1 VTAVG
6 LVRRSFPVGAL
17 GCNCT
22 IVACPETREALVI
35 DPGDEAPRVLDEL
48 LRQGV
53 TAVKIVHTHA
63 HFDHVMGTGEV
74 AARTGAEILLHKD
87 DRWLY
92 DNAPKQSALFGLGR
106 PGDVAPPPPTHELGG
121 DEVVAF
127 GRREAR
133 ALHTPGHTP
142 GSLCLFMQHEG
153 ETPILFAGDTLFRR
167 SIGRTDL
174 WGGSMEDITRSIRER
189 LLTLPDDTLVVPGHG
204 AETTVAAEREENPYV
219 GKRARPAGGG
229 APR

>member
-1 VTAVG
+1 VA
-6 LVRRSFPVGAL
+6 LIRRSFRVGAL

-22 IVACPETREALVI
+22 IVACPDTREALVI

-48 LRQGV
+48 ASQGV

-63 HFDHVMGTGEV
+63 HFDHVMGTREV
-74 AARTGAEILLHKD
+74 AARTGAAILLHKD

-92 DNAPKQSALFGLGR
+92 DNAPMQGMLFGLGHQ
-106 PGDVAPPPPTHELGG
+106 GDLPPPAPTHELAG

-142 GSLCLFMQHEG
+142 GSLCLFLEHAG
-153 ETPILFAGDTLFRR
+153 ETPILFAGDTLFRG

-174 WGGSMEDITRSIRER
+174 WGGSLPDIGRSIRER
-189 LLTLPDDTLVVPGHG
+189 LLTLPDATLVVPGHG
-204 AETTVAAEREENPYV
+204 PETTVLAEREQNPFV
-219 GKRARPAGGG
+219 GKHGSLPRGG
-229 APR
+229 AA

>member
-1 VTAVG
+1 MA
-6 LVRRSFPVGAL
+6 LIRRSFPVGAL

-35 DPGDEAPRVLDEL
+35 DPGDEAARVLEAL
-48 LRQGV
+48 GAEGV

-63 HFDHVMGTGEV
+63 HFDHVMGTREV
-74 AARTGAEILLHKD
+74 ATRTGAEILLHRD

-92 DNAPKQSALFGLGR
+92 DNAVMQLTLFGLGR
-106 PGDVAPPPPTHELGG
+106 PGDAPPPPPTHELAG
-121 DEVVAF
+121 DEAVGF

-142 GSLCLFMQHEG
+142 GSLCLYLEHAG
-153 ETPILFAGDTLFRR
+153 ERPVLFAGDTLFRG

-174 WGGSMEDITRSIRER
+174 WGGSAEAIGRSIRER

-204 AETTVAAEREENPYV
+204 PETTIAGEREHNPFV
-219 GKRARPAGGG
+219 GAHGRFGTE
-229 APR
+229 PRR

>member
-1 VTAVG
+1 VA
-6 LVRRSFPVGAL
+6 LIRRSFSVGPL

-35 DPGDEAPRVLDEL
+35 DPGDEAPRVLDALAAE
-48 LRQGV
+48 GM

-63 HFDHVMGTGEV
+63 HFDHIMGTGEV
-74 AARTGAEILLHKD
+74 AARTGAEILLHRD

-92 DNAPKQSALFGLGR
+92 DNAPMQLTLFGLGR
-106 PGDVAPPPPTHELGG
+106 PGDAAPPPPTRELAG
-121 DEVVAF
+121 DEALGF

-142 GSLCLFMQHEG
+142 GSLCLYLEREG
-153 ETPILFAGDTLFRR
+153 ERPLLFAGDTLFRR

-174 WGGSMEDITRSIRER
+174 WGGSAEAIGRSIRER
-189 LLTLPDDTLVVPGHG
+189 LLTLPDDTVVVPGHG
-204 AETTVAAEREENPYV
+204 PETTIVAEREDNPYV
-219 GKRARPAGGG
+219 GKHGRLGTEAR
-229 APR
+229 R